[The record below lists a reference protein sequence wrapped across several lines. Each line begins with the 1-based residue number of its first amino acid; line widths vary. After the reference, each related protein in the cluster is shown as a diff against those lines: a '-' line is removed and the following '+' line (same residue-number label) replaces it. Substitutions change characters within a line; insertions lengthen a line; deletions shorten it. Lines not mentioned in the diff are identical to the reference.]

1 VRLVFQWMRTSLPLA
16 ALLLGAC
23 SAQPSASNSSIA
35 ASGGVA
41 AANAVEP
48 PPPAAPAETKGTPEP
63 TPSPVKSE
71 APTSAPT
78 STARAVVSEAPFT
91 DKSAQG
97 AANVVQ
103 TYFALIEAKKY
114 DEAYALWQGRS
125 GLTPAAF
132 AAQFARYRSYH
143 AEVYKPGQIEG
154 AAGSSYVE
162 IPIKTYGVTAR
173 GEKFE
178 EPGVVTLRRVN
189 DVDGSTA
196 AQRRWHIERIDTP
209 PSPH

>member
-1 VRLVFQWMRTSLPLA
+1 MRTHLSLA
-16 ALLLGAC
+16 ILLLGAC
-23 SAQPSASNSSIA
+23 SAPPSASNSSSA
-35 ASGGVA
+35 DSGVA
-41 AANAVEP
+41 AANANEP
-48 PPPAAPAETKGTPEP
+48 PPPAAPAEKRGTPEP
-63 TPSPVKSE
+63 TPSPVKIE
-71 APTSAPT
+71 APTAAADPPV
-78 STARAVVSEAPFT
+78 REVVSETPFT
-91 DKSAQG
+91 ATSAQG

-103 TYFALIEAKKY
+103 TYFALIEAKRY
-114 DEAYALWQGRS
+114 GEAYALWQGRS
-125 GLTPAAF
+125 GLTASAF
-132 AAQFARYRSYH
+132 AAQFAKYRDYH

-154 AAGSSYVE
+154 AAGSSYVQV
-162 IPIKTYGVTAR
+162 PIKTYGVTAR